1 MSRSDVDAKT
11 LGYYELK
18 DLRSITNVVQ
28 RDEAKKEKKRLNR
41 YVYGV
46 FEKFQLKAYCA
57 SPISEVA
64 IAAVEK
70 KAAIAKANAEA
81 AAAKKSGATVPVF
94 VRHQLLDS
102 WIYFFMF

>member
-1 MSRSDVDAKT
+1 MCIT
-11 LGYYELK
+11 
-18 DLRSITNVVQ
+18 DL
-28 RDEAKKEKKRLNR
+28 
-41 YVYGV
+41 
-46 FEKFQLKAYCA
+46 
-57 SPISEVA
+57 EVA